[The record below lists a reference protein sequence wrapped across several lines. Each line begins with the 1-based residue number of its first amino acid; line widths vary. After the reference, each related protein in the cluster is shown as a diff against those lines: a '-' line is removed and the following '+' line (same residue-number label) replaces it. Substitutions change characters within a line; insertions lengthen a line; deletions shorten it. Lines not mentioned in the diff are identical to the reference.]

1 MVPQGSVF
9 GPLFFNIYLNDL
21 FYQAEFTEA
30 SNFADDTTFFACD
43 KYLALI
49 GRFDHDSHYLA
60 NEWFESNYM
69 KQNQGKCHLL
79 VSEYKHENIWAR
91 INQVKIWESSKQKLL
106 GLVID
111 RDLNFNEYYSSL
123 CKKTGR
129 KLSIL
134 SRLSNL
140 MSFQQKLLLLKSF
153 VEAQFGYCPLV

>member
-1 MVPQGSVF
+1 
-9 GPLFFNIYLNDL
+9 
-21 FYQAEFTEA
+21 
-30 SNFADDTTFFACD
+30 
-43 KYLALI
+43 
-49 GRFDHDSHYLA
+49 
-60 NEWFESNYM
+60 M

-123 CKKTGR
+123 CKITGR
-129 KLSIL
+129 KLSVL
-134 SRLSNL
+134 SRLSDL
-140 MSFQQKLLLLKSF
+140 MNFQQKLLLLKSF